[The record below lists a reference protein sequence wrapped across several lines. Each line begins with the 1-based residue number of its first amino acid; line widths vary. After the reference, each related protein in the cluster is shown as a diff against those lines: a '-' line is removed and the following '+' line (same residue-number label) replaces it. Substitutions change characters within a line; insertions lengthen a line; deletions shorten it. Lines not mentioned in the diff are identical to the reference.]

1 MRTRSA
7 SGRPSKI
14 RLSSCPGSSPRL
26 SQDSRCGGVAEAF
39 NSIGTGRC
47 RRGGFS
53 LGGEGEGSKG
63 LFGLDGFEMQSMQ
76 GKKGF
81 GLIGVKA
88 KRNTSPAI
96 THTSGA
102 QLDAVKR

>member
-1 MRTRSA
+1 
-7 SGRPSKI
+7 
-14 RLSSCPGSSPRL
+14 
-26 SQDSRCGGVAEAF
+26 
-39 NSIGTGRC
+39 
-47 RRGGFS
+47 
-53 LGGEGEGSKG
+53 

>member
-1 MRTRSA
+1 M
-7 SGRPSKI
+7 
-14 RLSSCPGSSPRL
+14 
-26 SQDSRCGGVAEAF
+26 SQDSCCGGVAETF
-39 NSIGTGRC
+39 NNIGTGRC

-53 LGGEGEGSKG
+53 LGGEGSKG
-63 LFGLDGFEMQSMQ
+63 LLLGLDGFEMQSMQ